1 MHPLAAIARV
11 FDFIFPPRAD
21 ELLVRSARYEHLS
34 RFVQPELIETIRPH
48 AVALASFSEPL
59 VRALVRE
66 AKYHASTRAQEL
78 LGRML
83 CEYLVELSTDTFETV
98 VLVPMPL
105 SPARMRERGFNQCE
119 VIARYALTHGEV
131 PVTLDASILARV
143 RDTEHQARLSRAARL
158 RNVVG
163 AFEATRDLDPDTTY
177 LLLDDVV
184 TTGATLAAAAKALRA
199 RGAKRIL
206 PVALAR

>member
-21 ELLVRSARYEHLS
+21 ELLVRGARFEDLS
-34 RFVQPELIETIRPH
+34 RLVEPELIETVRPH

-83 CEYLVELSTDTFETV
+83 CEYLVELSTDTFLDV
-98 VLVPMPL
+98 VLVPIPL

-119 VIARYALTHGEV
+119 VIARCAHRESGIPIAIDTAALT
-131 PVTLDASILARV
+131 RV

-158 RNVVG
+158 RNVTG
-163 AFEATRDLDPDTTY
+163 AFEATRDLDPDITY

-206 PVALAR
+206 PIALAR

>member
-21 ELLVRSARYEHLS
+21 EILVRNARYEHLS
-34 RFVQPELIETIRPH
+34 RLVEPELIETIRPPV
-48 AVALASFSEPL
+48 VALASFSEPL
-59 VRALVRE
+59 IRALVRE

-105 SPARMRERGFNQCE
+105 SPARMQERGFNQCE
-119 VIARYALTHGEV
+119 VVARYALTRSEV
-131 PVTLDASILARV
+131 SITLDTSILTRV

-163 AFEATRDLDPDTTY
+163 AFEARRDLDPDTTY

-199 RGAKRIL
+199 RDAKRIL
-206 PVALAR
+206 PIALAR